1 VTIRTSARMAGLAI
15 VAAEA
20 TAVATRAAEPPTP
33 AVATVLL
40 VLQAVA
46 VVWATDRRSSA
57 LVKVVVPALLMAV
70 TVAAL
75 WTALAISAPAVVT
88 GNGASLVA
96 IVAAGLVVAA
106 SSRRGVRRMR
116 LALTAS
122 AGSALLIFLAISSVL
137 PSLPGFVSHNHPP
150 IYTGA
155 VRMVDP
161 IVEFGVFVLLT
172 LALGA
177 DILRMWI
184 RTRRPAAQQPLPAY
198 GAGPD
203 EMVIEMA
210 VDDSDR

>member
-1 VTIRTSARMAGLAI
+1 MSARIAGLAI

-57 LVKVVVPALLMAV
+57 LVEMVAPALLTAV
-70 TVAAL
+70 TAAAL

-88 GNGASLVA
+88 GNAASLAA

-106 SSRRGVRRMR
+106 SNGGGVRRMR

-161 IVEFGVFVLLT
+161 IIEFGVFVLVALV
-172 LALGA
+172 LGA
-177 DILRMWI
+177 DMLRTWT
-184 RTRRPAAQQPLPAY
+184 RTRRAAGQEQY
-198 GAGPD
+198 GAGPN
-203 EMVIEMA
+203 EMVIELS
-210 VDDSDR
+210 VDDSNR